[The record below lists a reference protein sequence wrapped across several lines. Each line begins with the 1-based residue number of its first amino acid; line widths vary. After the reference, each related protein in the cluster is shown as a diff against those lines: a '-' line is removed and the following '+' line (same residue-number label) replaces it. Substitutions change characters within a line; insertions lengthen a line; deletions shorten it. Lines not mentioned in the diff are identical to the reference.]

1 MDYIIDTNY
10 KKQNM
15 PVEPPTPR
23 PHEYENKGSNNTDL
37 TMINLIYKEKTDL
50 LKYCNKLESENK
62 ALIRN
67 NRKLQRKVDKLYEIY
82 DIIHSN

>member
-1 MDYIIDTNY
+1 MDYILDTNY

-23 PHEYENKGSNNTDL
+23 PYEYENKGSNNPDL
-37 TMINLIYKEKTDL
+37 TMINLIYKEKNDL
-50 LKYCNKLESENK
+50 LKYCNKLEYENK
-62 ALIRN
+62 ELIRN
-67 NRKLQRKVDKLYEIY
+67 NKKLLKKVDKLYEIY

>member
-37 TMINLIYKEKTDL
+37 TMINLILSVILNIIIKE
-50 LKYCNKLESENK
+50 LKIYPTISFKSKKKSISFIAFSSES
-62 ALIRN
+62 
-67 NRKLQRKVDKLYEIY
+67 DP
-82 DIIHSN
+82 